1 MVVSSQACLMVCH
14 SIKVHQHCTQATCH
28 IQHRQE
34 SFAASCHQ
42 KTWPWTS
49 CHGKQYICCL
59 SAPTGLCTD
68 AADDDDADDSV
79 VMVDDDDDMDD
90 GETVMVDALEALRI
104 HQPHIAQPDRLSQL
118 TMAAEA
124 AADRP
129 QTAKGG
135 SR

>member
-1 MVVSSQACLMVCH
+1 MA
-14 SIKVHQHCTQATCH
+14 
-28 IQHRQE
+28 
-34 SFAASCHQ
+34 
-42 KTWPWTS
+42 
-49 CHGKQYICCL
+49 
-59 SAPTGLCTD
+59 

-79 VMVDDDDDMDD
+79 VMLDDDDDMDD